1 MHLEVMIDVFHF
13 SVAEARL
20 FGAWHPPKR
29 MPALDVA
36 AVVCPPFGR
45 EAAPAHV
52 LGRRTAEELA
62 LRGVGALRF
71 DYFGTG
77 DSEGSS
83 TEATLDRWLL
93 DISGAVEEARR
104 RSGAQQV
111 CLVGIRLGAL
121 LGAWHTTADGPVFML
136 CALDPI
142 ATGAEQIAETQ
153 QLERDGWAELQIKPE
168 AHATDEASL
177 MGIPWS
183 RELLDGLRDL
193 DVRGLASVP
202 AEHVGIFLE
211 PSKSDVSNPWL
222 GGASLTATCER
233 IDLGTQIVPS
243 FYDGIW
249 PPGRAPRRVAE
260 WVEKVSG

>member
-1 MHLEVMIDVFHF
+1 MIDVFHF

-20 FGAWHPPKR
+20 FGAWHPPKK
-29 MPALDVA
+29 MPALGVV
-36 AVVCPPFGR
+36 AVVCPPFGW

-52 LGRRTAEELA
+52 LGRRIAEELA
-62 LRGVGALRF
+62 LRGVGTLRF

-121 LGAWHTTADGPVFML
+121 LGAWHTKADGPVFML

-168 AHATDEASL
+168 AHATDEVSL

-202 AEHVGIFLE
+202 AEHVGIFLD
-211 PSKSDVSNPWL
+211 PSQDEASNPWL
-222 GGASLTATCER
+222 GGDGLTGSSQR
-233 IDLGTQIVPS
+233 IDLGTQIVLS
-243 FYDGIW
+243 FLPGIW
-249 PPGRAPRRVAE
+249 TPGRAPRLVAE
-260 WVEKVSG
+260 WVENLL